1 MKTGPANEDAEMT
14 ERTSAGKAG
23 IEKAA
28 KNGAGTAGKEIEEA
42 SAAILAK
49 LLRRLSEKEKTGEE
63 AEGKTEENAGENA
76 MGKSDTMVFSI
87 L

>member
-1 MKTGPANEDAEMT
+1 MA

-23 IEKAA
+23 IEKLA

-63 AEGKTEENAGENA
+63 AEGNAVENALGN
-76 MGKSDTMVFSI
+76 SNIMVFRI